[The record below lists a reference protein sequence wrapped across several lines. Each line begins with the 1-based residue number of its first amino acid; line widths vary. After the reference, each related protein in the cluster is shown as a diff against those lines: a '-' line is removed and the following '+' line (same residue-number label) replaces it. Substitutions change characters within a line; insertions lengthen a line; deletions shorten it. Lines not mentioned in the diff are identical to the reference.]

1 METVL
6 LHKSAFL
13 CVTPFFYLSS
23 FGSANALLTGVTK
36 TFVPFYSFFP
46 EIFRNFVSSWYSIT
60 TEIDCTEASL
70 AARAA
75 GRSFFLYY
83 LYAVLRSANEVDE
96 LRFRKDKNGQV
107 VFHDRVDIISPIAV
121 PGKTF
126 YTIRIPYHEDFN
138 RFYAEAYALITNI
151 PEDGDPYGA
160 EKHLAQQGDYD
171 VVHLSAVPK
180 MYFTS
185 TTYTLAEAGN
195 ACSHPL
201 MTAGKT
207 VTREGRLVFP
217 LSIYVDHSFVDGS
230 HLASFFGKIEE
241 YLKEISHE

>member
-1 METVL
+1 M
-6 LHKSAFL
+6 
-13 CVTPFFYLSS
+13 FFH
-23 FGSANALLTGVTK
+23 A
-36 TFVPFYSFFP
+36 
-46 EIFRNFVSSWYSIT
+46 
-60 TEIDCTEASL
+60 
-70 AARAA
+70 
-75 GRSFFLYY
+75 
-83 LYAVLRSANEVDE
+83 
-96 LRFRKDKNGQV
+96 
-107 VFHDRVDIISPIAV
+107 
-121 PGKTF
+121 
-126 YTIRIPYHEDFN
+126 
-138 RFYAEAYALITNI
+138 TNI
-151 PEDGDPYGA
+151 YI
-160 EKHLAQQGDYD
+160 YD
-171 VVHLSAVPK
+171 AIHIWQLCVVHLSAVPK

>member
-1 METVL
+1 MKQIIDIETWERRITTTFSATL
-6 LHKSAFL
+6 LAPGIPLLQRLIVQRQVWLPEQRDALF
-13 CVTPFFYLSS
+13 S
-23 FGSANALLTGVTK
+23 FT
-36 TFVPFYSFFP
+36 
-46 EIFRNFVSSWYSIT
+46 IFMPCSVRQTRWMNFVS
-60 TEIDCTEASL
+60 
-70 AARAA
+70 
-75 GRSFFLYY
+75 
-83 LYAVLRSANEVDE
+83 V
-96 LRFRKDKNGQV
+96 KDKNGQV

>member
-1 METVL
+1 MKHIIDIDTWERRDNYN
-6 LHKSAFL
+6 F
-13 CVTPFFYLSS
+13 
-23 FGSANALLTGVTK
+23 
-36 TFVPFYSFFP
+36 
-46 EIFRNFVSSWYSIT
+46 FRNFVSSWYSIT